1 MIMPFCMGWLLT
13 EVLVPCTLETLLFLT
28 PPTRE
33 NRVLRNF
40 LSSRIFYG
48 RLYVL
53 WMYRKAFPS
62 FPHIIT
68 LTYILIF
75 FNHKKQPLHYSQFYI
90 WSYTYSLASALFF
103 PQKKKTRAIEHY
115 SNSATFFLCVRKF
128 ILLLIFSNYTHNFHE
143 TPARPTP
150 EPSVVAAEVLFYFML
165 LFARAPSLSLSS

>member
-1 MIMPFCMGWLLT
+1 MIMPFCMGWLVT

-75 FNHKKQPLHYSQFYI
+75 FKHKKTTP
-90 WSYTYSLASALFF
+90 ALFAILHLIVYILF
-103 PQKKKTRAIEHY
+103 SERSFLPAKKKTRAIEHY